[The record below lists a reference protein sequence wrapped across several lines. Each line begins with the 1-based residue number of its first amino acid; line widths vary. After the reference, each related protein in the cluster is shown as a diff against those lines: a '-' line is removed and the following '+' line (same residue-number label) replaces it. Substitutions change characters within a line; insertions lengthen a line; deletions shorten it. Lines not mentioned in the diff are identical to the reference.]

1 MLGSPIPPQVS
12 AHAPFIS
19 SAGAGLIKG
28 LLHMTATRG
37 TGLDSPRVSVG
48 TDIEDR
54 SDRHRDTSRGA
65 DATLHAGRSSPFA
78 RLGRWAA
85 THFRRVL
92 IAWLLVVL
100 VFGIFA
106 VRVENALAG
115 AGWQASNSQSVAA
128 RAIIEK
134 NFSGLGATGLQVV
147 IVDHHGPI
155 ASDPQAQAI
164 VVKATNVLRSDRRV
178 STVVPPQAGVSVSR
192 DGRTAI
198 ITAGADADANKMVQ
212 AADAVVAPLGALS
225 TSRVT
230 VTLTGDSALWA
241 DFNTANRSAMLRSEM
256 LSWPVTIII
265 LVIAFGSLVAAGLPL
280 LLTMA
285 GLLVAAGAL
294 VITTKFTPV
303 SIWALNFA
311 LMFALALGIDY
322 ALFLVMRFRSA
333 LKRRGA
339 EPGDREA
346 IVASVA
352 ETVDTAGK
360 AVAFSA
366 LTVLASLAAI
376 LIVPSPAFR
385 SMAFGIML
393 SVVAV
398 LAATLTLL
406 PAVLGK
412 LGTNINKG
420 AIRLRRGPRPEGE
433 GRLDRMLHSWG
444 KFLWRHPF
452 PAGAAALVLL
462 LLAAA
467 PVIGMRTNM
476 PSITIVPPSANARVG
491 YDQVTNAFGPGAPGT
506 LQVLVPEGRQEQAM
520 VTLAHVSGVARIV
533 PGPTNAGWTLDQ
545 VVPTSGPSTTTTG
558 ATIDHLRQVLP
569 AGTLI
574 GGAAA
579 ENHDLQQSLASHT
592 PVVLAILGVLGFL
605 LLLIALGAPLIA
617 AMGVLITA
625 LSVAGAFGIGRL
637 IFQNGFLSGP
647 LGFQPQGFIDAW
659 APLFFGA
666 MVFGV
671 AMDYTLFMLSAAKE
685 RYETHPDPEHAMVG
699 SMRTSGRVVLSA
711 AAVMIAVFL
720 TFALSGPLA
729 PKEMGVILAIAVA
742 LDALVVRL
750 VVLPVVLR
758 LAGHGAWHQPKW
770 LGRILP
776 KVKFSH

>member
-1 MLGSPIPPQVS
+1 
-12 AHAPFIS
+12 
-19 SAGAGLIKG
+19 
-28 LLHMTATRG
+28 
-37 TGLDSPRVSVG
+37 
-48 TDIEDR
+48 
-54 SDRHRDTSRGA
+54 
-65 DATLHAGRSSPFA
+65 
-78 RLGRWAA
+78 
-85 THFRRVL
+85 
-92 IAWLLVVL
+92 LVTV
-100 VFGIFA
+100 VFGLFA
-106 VRVENALAG
+106 VHVENALAG

-128 RAIIEK
+128 RAVIQK
-134 NFSGLGATGLQVV
+134 DFSGLGATGLQVV

-155 ASDPQAQAI
+155 ASDAQARVI
-164 VVKATNVLRSDRRV
+164 VNKAANVLRSDPRV
-178 STVVPPQAGVSVSR
+178 STVVSPRAGVSISR
-192 DGRTAI
+192 DGRTAV
-198 ITAGADADANKMVQ
+198 ITAGSAADSNKMVQ
-212 AADAVVAPLGALS
+212 AADAEEPKLAALS
-225 TSRVT
+225 SSRVT
-230 VTLTGDSALWA
+230 VTLTGDSSLWA

-303 SIWALNFA
+303 SIWTLNFA

-339 EPGDREA
+339 APGGHQA

-352 ETVDTAGK
+352 ETMDTAGK

-393 SVVAV
+393 AVVAV

-412 LGTNINKG
+412 LGTNINRGK
-420 AIRLRRGPRPEGE
+420 IRLRRRSRPDGE
-433 GRLDRMLHSWG
+433 GPLDRSLHRWG
-444 KFLWRHPF
+444 KFIWRHPF
-452 PAGAAALVLL
+452 PVGAAALVFL

-467 PVIGMRTNM
+467 PIVGMRTNM
-476 PSITIVPPSANARVG
+476 PSITIVPNSANARVG
-491 YDQVTNAFGPGAPGT
+491 YDQVTSAFGPGAPGT
-506 LQVLVPEGRQEQAM
+506 LQVVVPASEQAEALA
-520 VTLAHVSGVARIV
+520 TLSHTSGVAQV
-533 PGPTNAGWTLDQ
+533 SSGPTNAGWSLDQ
-545 VVPTSGPSTTTTG
+545 VVPTTGPSTTMTG
-558 ATIDHLRQVLP
+558 ATIDRLRQVLP

-579 ENHDLQQSLASHT
+579 ENHDLQQTLASHT
-592 PVVLAILGVLGFL
+592 PLVLGVLGVLGFL

-637 IFQNGFLSGP
+637 IFQNGLFAGL
-647 LGFQPQGFIDAW
+647 LGFQPQGFVDAW

-711 AAVMIAVFL
+711 ATVMVAVFL

-758 LAGHGAWHQPKW
+758 LGMHHSWHQPAW

-776 KVKFSH
+776 KVRFSH

>member
-1 MLGSPIPPQVS
+1 MTTTPGIDLDPDMKAGIDSTSKDSASSPEQGTT
-12 AHAPFIS
+12 HT
-19 SAGAGLIKG
+19 GAS
-28 LLHMTATRG
+28 H
-37 TGLDSPRVSVG
+37 P
-48 TDIEDR
+48 
-54 SDRHRDTSRGA
+54 
-65 DATLHAGRSSPFA
+65 SPFA
-78 RLGRWAA
+78 RLGAWTA
-85 THFRRVL
+85 THFRRIL
-92 IAWLLVVL
+92 IAWLLILL

-106 VRVENALAG
+106 VHVESSLAG
-115 AGWQASNSQSVAA
+115 AGWQASNSQSVRA

-134 NFSGLGATGLQVV
+134 DFGGLGATGLQV
-147 IVDHHGPI
+147 IVVDRSGPI
-155 ASDPQAQAI
+155 ATDPTAQAA
-164 VVKATNVLRSDRRV
+164 VLGATHLLRSDPRI
-178 STVVPPQAGVSVSR
+178 SAVVQPQAGASLSR
-192 DGRTAI
+192 DGRVAV
-198 ITAGADADANKMVQ
+198 ITAGAAANSNTMVK
-212 AADAVVAPLGALS
+212 AADSLAGPLGALS
-225 TSRVT
+225 SHNVS
-230 VTLTGDSALWA
+230 VTLTGGSALWA
-241 DFNTANRSAMLRSEM
+241 DFNNANRSAMLRSEL

-294 VITTKFTPV
+294 VVTTKFTPV

-333 LKRRGA
+333 LERRGA
-339 EPGDREA
+339 QPGDKEA

-420 AIRLRRGPRPEGE
+420 KIRLGRGRPVVGE
-433 GRLDRMLHSWG
+433 GPLDRGLHRWG

-476 PSITIVPPSANARVG
+476 PSITIVPASANARVG
-491 YDQVTNAFGPGAPGT
+491 YYQVTGAFGPGAPGT
-506 LQVLVPEGRQEQAM
+506 LQVLVPEAQQGAAM
-520 VTLAHVSGVARIV
+520 TTLSHVPGVAGAV
-533 PGPTNAGWTLDQ
+533 PGPTKAGWALDQ
-545 VVPTSGPSTTTTG
+545 VVPSTGPSTTTTG
-558 ATIDHLRQVLP
+558 ATIDLLRKVLP

-574 GGAAA
+574 GGAAT

-592 PVVLAILGVLGFL
+592 PLVLGILGVLGFL

-637 IFQNGFLSGP
+637 IFQNGFLHGP
-647 LGFQPQGFIDAW
+647 LNFQPQGFIDAW

-758 LAGHGAWHQPKW
+758 LGGHAAWYQPKW

-776 KVKFSH
+776 NVRFSH

>member
-1 MLGSPIPPQVS
+1 
-12 AHAPFIS
+12 
-19 SAGAGLIKG
+19 
-28 LLHMTATRG
+28 MTTTPGIDVDQDTKA
-37 TGLDSPRVSVG
+37 G
-48 TDIEDR
+48 TDSTSEDSAASR
-54 SDRHRDTSRGA
+54 QSGTIHRGA
-65 DATLHAGRSSPFA
+65 ATSGQSTPFA
-78 RLGRWAA
+78 RLGAWTA
-85 THFRRVL
+85 THFRRIL
-92 IAWLLVVL
+92 IAWLLILL

-106 VRVENALAG
+106 VHVESSLAG
-115 AGWQASNSQSVAA
+115 AGWQASNSQSVRA

-134 NFSGLGATGLQVV
+134 DFGGLGATGLQVV
-147 IVDHHGPI
+147 VVDRSGPI
-155 ASDPQAQAI
+155 ASDPTAQAA
-164 VVKATNVLRSDRRV
+164 VVRATHLLRSDPRV
-178 STVVPPQAGVSVSR
+178 STVVAPQVGASLSQ
-192 DGRTAI
+192 DGRVAV
-198 ITAGADADANKMVQ
+198 ITAGAAANSNTMVK
-212 AADAVVAPLGALS
+212 AADSLAGPLGALS
-225 TSRVT
+225 SHNVS
-230 VTLTGDSALWA
+230 VTLTGGSALWA
-241 DFNTANRSAMLRSEM
+241 DFNSANRSAMLRSEL

-333 LKRRGA
+333 LERRGA
-339 EPGDREA
+339 QPGDREA

-376 LIVPSPAFR
+376 LIV
-385 SMAFGIML
+385 L

-412 LGTNINKG
+412 LGTNINRGK
-420 AIRLRRGPRPEGE
+420 IRLGRGGPVVGE
-433 GRLDRMLHSWG
+433 GPLDRGLHRWG
-444 KFLWRHPF
+444 KFLWQHPF
-452 PAGAAALVLL
+452 PTGAAALVLL

-476 PSITIVPPSANARVG
+476 PSITIVPASANARVG
-491 YDQVTNAFGPGAPGT
+491 YYQVTGAFGPGAPGT
-506 LQVLVPEGRQEQAM
+506 LQVLVPEGEQAAAAA
-520 VTLAHVSGVARIV
+520 TLSHTTGVAGAVSG
-533 PGPTNAGWTLDQ
+533 PTKAGWTLDQ
-545 VVPTSGPSTTTTG
+545 VVPTTGPSTTTTG
-558 ATIDHLRQVLP
+558 TTIDLLRQVLP

-592 PVVLAILGVLGFL
+592 PLVLGILGVLGFL

-637 IFQNGFLSGP
+637 IFQNGFLHGP
-647 LGFQPQGFIDAW
+647 LNFQPQGFIDAW

-685 RYETHPDPEHAMVG
+685 RYETHLDPEHAMVG

-758 LAGHGAWHQPKW
+758 LGGHAAWHQPKW

>member
-1 MLGSPIPPQVS
+1 
-12 AHAPFIS
+12 
-19 SAGAGLIKG
+19 
-28 LLHMTATRG
+28 
-37 TGLDSPRVSVG
+37 
-48 TDIEDR
+48 
-54 SDRHRDTSRGA
+54 
-65 DATLHAGRSSPFA
+65 
-78 RLGRWAA
+78 
-85 THFRRVL
+85 VL
-92 IAWLLVVL
+92 L
-100 VFGIFA
+100 VFGFFA
-106 VRVENALAG
+106 VHVESALAG

-128 RAIIEK
+128 RAVIQK
-134 NFSGLGATGLQVV
+134 DFSGLGATGLQVV

-155 ASDPQAQAI
+155 ASDPKAQVMVA
-164 VVKATNVLRSDRRV
+164 KATTVLRSDPRV
-178 STVVPPQAGVSVSR
+178 STVVPPQAGVSISR

-198 ITAGADADANKMVQ
+198 ITAGSAADSNEMVQ
-212 AADAVVAPLGALS
+212 AADAVEPKLAALS
-225 TSRVT
+225 SSGVT

-339 EPGDREA
+339 EPGDRDA

-420 AIRLRRGPRPEGE
+420 KIRLRRGPQPEGE
-433 GRLDRMLHSWG
+433 GPLDRMLHSWG
-444 KFLWRHPF
+444 KFIWRHPF
-452 PAGAAALVLL
+452 PIGAAALVFL

-476 PSITIVPPSANARVG
+476 PSITIVPPSANSRVG
-491 YDQVTNAFGPGAPGT
+491 YYQVTSTFGLGAPGT
-506 LQVLVPEGRQEQAM
+506 LQVVVPEAEQAQAM
-520 VTLAHVSGVARIV
+520 ATLSHASGVAGVV
-533 PGPTNAGWTLDQ
+533 PGPTNAGWILDQ
-545 VVPTSGPSTTTTG
+545 VIPNTGPSTTTTG

-579 ENHDLQQSLASHT
+579 ENHDLQQTLASDT
-592 PVVLAILGVLGFL
+592 PLVLGILGILGFL

-685 RYETHPDPEHAMVG
+685 RYETHPDPEHAMIG

-711 AAVMIAVFL
+711 AAVMVAVFL

-758 LAGHGAWHQPKW
+758 LGGHSAWHQPKW

>member
-1 MLGSPIPPQVS
+1 
-12 AHAPFIS
+12 
-19 SAGAGLIKG
+19 
-28 LLHMTATRG
+28 
-37 TGLDSPRVSVG
+37 
-48 TDIEDR
+48 
-54 SDRHRDTSRGA
+54 
-65 DATLHAGRSSPFA
+65 
-78 RLGRWAA
+78 
-85 THFRRVL
+85 
-92 IAWLLVVL
+92 
-100 VFGIFA
+100 
-106 VRVENALAG
+106 
-115 AGWQASNSQSVAA
+115 
-128 RAIIEK
+128 
-134 NFSGLGATGLQVV
+134 
-147 IVDHHGPI
+147 
-155 ASDPQAQAI
+155 
-164 VVKATNVLRSDRRV
+164 
-178 STVVPPQAGVSVSR
+178 
-192 DGRTAI
+192 
-198 ITAGADADANKMVQ
+198 
-212 AADAVVAPLGALS
+212 
-225 TSRVT
+225 
-230 VTLTGDSALWA
+230 
-241 DFNTANRSAMLRSEM
+241 M

-294 VITTKFTPV
+294 VITTKFMPV

-339 EPGDREA
+339 EPGGREA

-376 LIVPSPAFR
+376 MIVPSPAFR

-420 AIRLRRGPRPEGE
+420 KIRLRRGPRPEGE
-433 GRLDRMLHSWG
+433 GSLDRVLHRWG
-444 KFLWRHPF
+444 NFLWRHPF
-452 PAGAAALVLL
+452 PAGAAAVVLL

-467 PVIGMRTNM
+467 PIIGMRTNM
-476 PSITIVPPSANARVG
+476 PSITIVPASANARVG
-491 YDQVTNAFGPGAPGT
+491 YFQVTSAFGPGAPGT
-506 LQVLVPEGRQEQAM
+506 LQVVVPEGEQARALS
-520 VTLAHVSGVARIV
+520 TLAHTTGVAGVV

-545 VVPTSGPSTTTTG
+545 VAPTTGPSTTTTG

-579 ENHDLQQSLASHT
+579 ENHDLQQSLASYT
-592 PVVLAILGVLGFL
+592 PIVLTILGVLGFL

-617 AMGVLITA
+617 ALGVLMTA

-637 IFQNGFLSGP
+637 IFQNGDLSGV

-758 LAGHGAWHQPKW
+758 LGGHGAWHQPKW

>member
-1 MLGSPIPPQVS
+1 
-12 AHAPFIS
+12 
-19 SAGAGLIKG
+19 
-28 LLHMTATRG
+28 MTASPS
-37 TGLDSPRVSVG
+37 TGLEPPPSAPRVEAHDPSAN
-48 TDIEDR
+48 
-54 SDRHRDTSRGA
+54 GA
-65 DATLHAGRSSPFA
+65 PGDGRSARASHPSPFA
-78 RLGRWAA
+78 RLGTWAA

-100 VFGIFA
+100 VFGFFA
-106 VRVENALAG
+106 VHVESALAG

-128 RAIIEK
+128 RSIIQK

-155 ASDPQAQAI
+155 ASDPRARAA
-164 VVKATNVLRSDRRV
+164 VAKATGVLRGDPRV
-178 STVVPPQAGVSVSR
+178 SAVVPPQAGVSISR

-198 ITAGADADANKMVQ
+198 ITAGAAVDSNEMVK
-212 AADAVVAPLGALS
+212 AADAVQPKLAALS
-225 TSRVT
+225 SSGVS
-230 VTLTGDSALWA
+230 VTLTGGSALWA
-241 DFNTANRSAMLRSEM
+241 DFNTANRSAMLKSEM

-294 VITTKFTPV
+294 VITTKVTPV

-339 EPGDREA
+339 EPGDRQA

-352 ETVDTAGK
+352 ETMDTAGK

-420 AIRLRRGPRPEGE
+420 KIRLGRGGPPVGE
-433 GRLDRMLHSWG
+433 GPLDRLLHRWG

-491 YDQVTNAFGPGAPGT
+491 YYQVTNAFGPGAPGT
-506 LQVLVPEGRQEQAM
+506 LQVVVPAGEQAQAM
-520 VTLAHVSGVARIV
+520 AILAHTSGVAGAV
-533 PGPTNAGWTLDQ
+533 PGPCRGRPTLGGPSIRWSRQ
-545 VVPTSGPSTTTTG
+545 PGPQRPRRAPPSTTS
-558 ATIDHLRQVLP
+558 ARCCRP
-569 AGTLI
+569 
-574 GGAAA
+574 
-579 ENHDLQQSLASHT
+579 
-592 PVVLAILGVLGFL
+592 
-605 LLLIALGAPLIA
+605 
-617 AMGVLITA
+617 
-625 LSVAGAFGIGRL
+625 GR
-637 IFQNGFLSGP
+637 
-647 LGFQPQGFIDAW
+647 
-659 APLFFGA
+659 
-666 MVFGV
+666 
-671 AMDYTLFMLSAAKE
+671 
-685 RYETHPDPEHAMVG
+685 
-699 SMRTSGRVVLSA
+699 
-711 AAVMIAVFL
+711 
-720 TFALSGPLA
+720 
-729 PKEMGVILAIAVA
+729 
-742 LDALVVRL
+742 
-750 VVLPVVLR
+750 
-758 LAGHGAWHQPKW
+758 
-770 LGRILP
+770 
-776 KVKFSH
+776 

>member
-1 MLGSPIPPQVS
+1 
-12 AHAPFIS
+12 
-19 SAGAGLIKG
+19 
-28 LLHMTATRG
+28 MTATRG
-37 TGLDSPRVSVG
+37 TGLDSPPMCPQ
-48 TDIEDR
+48 EP
-54 SDRHRDTSRGA
+54 TSRTSRPGPG
-65 DATLHAGRSSPFA
+65 TSVEEPTPPSTSGRPSPFA

-92 IAWLLVVL
+92 IAWLLVLL
-100 VFGIFA
+100 VFGVFA
-106 VRVENALAG
+106 VHVENALAG

-155 ASDPQAQAI
+155 ASDPQAQA
-164 VVKATNVLRSDRRV
+164 VVAKATNVLRSDPRV

-198 ITAGADADANKMVQ
+198 VTAGAAADANKMVQ
-212 AADAVVAPLGALS
+212 AADAVAAPLRALS
-225 TSRVT
+225 TSSVT

-241 DFNTANRSAMLRSEM
+241 NFNTANRSAMLRSEM

-265 LVIAFGSLVAAGLPL
+265 LIIAFGSLVAAGLPL

-333 LKRRGA
+333 LTRRGA

-393 SVVAV
+393 SVIAV

-420 AIRLRRGPRPEGE
+420 QIRLRRGPRPEGE

-476 PSITIVPPSANARVG
+476 PSITIVPPSVNARVG

-506 LQVLVPEGRQEQAM
+506 LQVLVPEGKQEQAM
-520 VTLAHVSGVARIV
+520 VTLAHVSGVAGVV

-592 PVVLAILGVLGFL
+592 PIVLAILGILGFL

-758 LAGHGAWHQPKW
+758 LGGHGAWHQPKW

>member
-1 MLGSPIPPQVS
+1 
-12 AHAPFIS
+12 
-19 SAGAGLIKG
+19 
-28 LLHMTATRG
+28 MTATRG
-37 TGLDSPRVSVG
+37 TGLDSPPVSVG
-48 TDIEDR
+48 TDVEDQAAR
-54 SDRHRDTSRGA
+54 LRDSIRGA
-65 DATLHAGRSSPFA
+65 DATVHANRPSPFA

-92 IAWLLVVL
+92 IAWLLVLL
-100 VFGIFA
+100 VFGVFA

-128 RAIIEK
+128 RAMIEK
-134 NFSGLGATGLQVV
+134 DFSGLGATGLQVV

-155 ASDPQAQAI
+155 ASDPQAQA
-164 VVKATNVLRSDRRV
+164 VVAKATNVLRGDPRV
-178 STVVPPQAGVSVSR
+178 STVIPPQAGVSESR

-198 ITAGADADANKMVQ
+198 LTAGAAADANKMVQ
-212 AADAVVAPLGALS
+212 AADAVAPLEALS

-265 LVIAFGSLVAAGLPL
+265 LIIAFGSLVAAGLPL

-294 VITTKFTPV
+294 VLTTKFTPV

-333 LKRRGA
+333 LTRRGA
-339 EPGDREA
+339 EPADREA
-346 IVASVA
+346 IIASVA

-393 SVVAV
+393 SVIAV

-420 AIRLRRGPRPEGE
+420 AIRLRRAPRPEGE
-433 GRLDRMLHSWG
+433 RRLDRMLHSWG

-491 YDQVTNAFGPGAPGT
+491 YYQVTKAFGPGAPGT
-506 LQVLVPEGRQEQAM
+506 LQVLVPEGKQAQAM
-520 VTLAHVSGVARIV
+520 VTLAHAPGVAGVV
-533 PGPTNAGWTLDQ
+533 PGPTNAGWTLNE
-545 VVPTSGPSTTTTG
+545 VVPTSGPSTTMTG

-592 PVVLAILGVLGFL
+592 PIVLAILGILGFL

-637 IFQNGFLSGP
+637 IFQNGLLSGP

-758 LAGHGAWHQPKW
+758 LGGHAAWHQPKW

-776 KVKFSH
+776 RVKFSH

>member
-1 MLGSPIPPQVS
+1 M
-12 AHAPFIS
+12 
-19 SAGAGLIKG
+19 
-28 LLHMTATRG
+28 
-37 TGLDSPRVSVG
+37 SVG
-48 TDIEDR
+48 TDVEDR

-65 DATLHAGRSSPFA
+65 DATLHAGRPSPFA

-106 VRVENALAG
+106 VHVENALAG

-134 NFSGLGATGLQVV
+134 NFSGLGATDLQVV

-198 ITAGADADANKMVQ
+198 ITAGSAADANKMVQ
-212 AADAVVAPLGALS
+212 AADAVAAPLGALS

-256 LSWPVTIII
+256 LSWPVMIII

-420 AIRLRRGPRPEGE
+420 QIRLRRGPRPEGE
-433 GRLDRMLHSWG
+433 GQLDRMLHSWG

-491 YDQVTNAFGPGAPGT
+491 YDQVTAAFGPGAPGT
-506 LQVLVPEGRQEQAM
+506 LQVLVPEGKQVQAM
-520 VTLAHVSGVARIV
+520 ATLAHVSGVADVV

-579 ENHDLQQSLASHT
+579 ENHDLQQALASHT

-617 AMGVLITA
+617 AIGVLITA

>member
-1 MLGSPIPPQVS
+1 VALSPEAPAVIEHSDARSES
-12 AHAPFIS
+12 A
-19 SAGAGLIKG
+19 
-28 LLHMTATRG
+28 
-37 TGLDSPRVSVG
+37 D
-48 TDIEDR
+48 EDR
-54 SDRHRDTSRGA
+54 PR
-65 DATLHAGRSSPFA
+65 PFA
-78 RLGRWAA
+78 RLGAWAA

-92 IAWLLVVL
+92 AVWLLVIAA
-100 VFGIFA
+100 FGFFA
-106 VRVENALAG
+106 VHVESALAG
-115 AGWQASNSQSVAA
+115 AGWQASGSQSVAA
-128 RAIIEK
+128 RAVIEK
-134 NFSGLGATGLQVV
+134 DFAGLGATGLQVV

-155 ASDPQAQAI
+155 ASDPQAQA
-164 VVKATNVLRSDRRV
+164 VVAKVTRVLRSDPRV
-178 STVVPPQAGVSVSR
+178 STVVAPQAGVSISR

-198 ITAGADADANKMVQ
+198 ITAGSAADSNKMVQ
-212 AADAVVAPLGALS
+212 AADAVQPKLAALS
-225 TSRVT
+225 SSGVS

-241 DFNTANRSAMLRSEM
+241 NFNTANRSAMLRSEM

-265 LVIAFGSLVAAGLPL
+265 LAIAFGSLVAAGLPL

-333 LKRRGA
+333 LERRGA
-339 EPGDREA
+339 EPGDHDA

-366 LTVLASLAAI
+366 FTVLASLAAI

-393 SVVAV
+393 AVVAV

-420 AIRLRRGPRPEGE
+420 KIRLRHGPPTEGE
-433 GRLDRMLHSWG
+433 GPLDRMLHRWG
-444 KFLWRHPF
+444 KLLWRHPF

-462 LLAAA
+462 LLGAA
-467 PVIGMRTNM
+467 PIIGMRTNM
-476 PSITIVPPSANARVG
+476 PSITIVPPTANARVG
-491 YDQVTNAFGPGAPGT
+491 YYQVTSVFGPGAPGT
-506 LQVLVPEGRQEQAM
+506 LQVVVPARERAQAM
-520 VTLAHVSGVARIV
+520 AILAHTSGVAGAV
-533 PGPTNAGWTLDQ
+533 AGPTHAGWTLDQ
-545 VVPTSGPSTTTTG
+545 VVPTTGPSTTATG

-592 PVVLAILGVLGFL
+592 PIVLAILGVLGFL

-617 AMGVLITA
+617 ALGVLITA

-637 IFQNGFLSGP
+637 IFQNGFLSGV
-647 LGFQPQGFIDAW
+647 LNFQPQGFIDAW

-685 RYETHPDPEHAMVG
+685 RYETHPDPEHAMIG

-711 AAVMIAVFL
+711 AAVMVAVFL

-758 LAGHGAWHQPKW
+758 LGGHGAWHQPKW
-770 LGRILP
+770 LSRILP
-776 KVKFSH
+776 KVRFSH

>member
-1 MLGSPIPPQVS
+1 M
-12 AHAPFIS
+12 
-19 SAGAGLIKG
+19 
-28 LLHMTATRG
+28 
-37 TGLDSPRVSVG
+37 
-48 TDIEDR
+48 
-54 SDRHRDTSRGA
+54 
-65 DATLHAGRSSPFA
+65 
-78 RLGRWAA
+78 
-85 THFRRVL
+85 
-92 IAWLLVVL
+92 VV
-100 VFGIFA
+100 
-106 VRVENALAG
+106 
-115 AGWQASNSQSVAA
+115 
-128 RAIIEK
+128 
-134 NFSGLGATGLQVV
+134 
-147 IVDHHGPI
+147 VDHQGPI
-155 ASDPQAQAI
+155 ASDPQAQG
-164 VVKATNVLRSDRRV
+164 VVAKATDVLRSDPRV
-178 STVVPPQAGVSVSR
+178 STVVPPQPGVSISR

-198 ITAGADADANKMVQ
+198 VTAGSAADSNKMVQ
-212 AADAVVAPLGALS
+212 AADAVEPKLAALS
-225 TSRVT
+225 TSGVT
-230 VTLTGDSALWA
+230 VTLTGGSALWA

-420 AIRLRRGPRPEGE
+420 KIRLRRGPRPEGE
-433 GRLDRMLHSWG
+433 GPLDRMLHRWG
-444 KFLWRHPF
+444 TFVWRHPL
-452 PAGAAALVLL
+452 PIGAAALVLL

-491 YDQVTNAFGPGAPGT
+491 YDQVTRAFGPGAPGT
-506 LQVLVPEGRQEQAM
+506 LQVVVPEAEQAQAM
-520 VTLAHVSGVARIV
+520 AVLSHTSGVAGAV
-533 PGPTNAGWTLDQ
+533 PGQTSAGWTLDQ
-545 VVPTSGPSTTTTG
+545 VVPTTGPSTTTTG

-579 ENHDLQQSLASHT
+579 ENHDLQQTLASYT
-592 PVVLAILGVLGFL
+592 PLVLGILGILGFL

-637 IFQNGFLSGP
+637 IFQNGLLAGP

-685 RYETHPDPEHAMVG
+685 RYETHPDPEHAMIG

-711 AAVMIAVFL
+711 AAVMVAVFL

-758 LAGHGAWHQPKW
+758 LGMHHSWHQPKW

-776 KVKFSH
+776 KVRFSH

>member
-1 MLGSPIPPQVS
+1 
-12 AHAPFIS
+12 
-19 SAGAGLIKG
+19 
-28 LLHMTATRG
+28 MTATRG

-48 TDIEDR
+48 TDVKDR
-54 SDRHRDTSRGA
+54 SDRHPDTSRGA
-65 DATLHAGRSSPFA
+65 DATLHAGRPSPFA

-155 ASDPQAQAI
+155 ASDPHAQAI
-164 VVKATNVLRSDRRV
+164 VVKATNVLRRDPRV
-178 STVVPPQAGVSVSR
+178 STVAPPQAGVSVSG

-198 ITAGADADANKMVQ
+198 ITAGAAADANKMVQ
-212 AADAVVAPLGALS
+212 AADAVATPLGALS

-265 LVIAFGSLVAAGLPL
+265 LIIAFGSLVAAGLPL

-285 GLLVAAGAL
+285 GLLVAAGGL

-346 IVASVA
+346 IVASVT

-406 PAVLGK
+406 PAVLGR

-420 AIRLRRGPRPEGE
+420 QIRLRRGPRPGGE

-491 YDQVTNAFGPGAPGT
+491 YDQVIAAFGPGAPGT
-506 LQVLVPEGRQEQAM
+506 LQVLVPEGKQVQAM
-520 VTLAHVSGVARIV
+520 ATLAHVSGVAGVV
-533 PGPTNAGWTLDQ
+533 PGPTNARWTLDQ
-545 VVPTSGPSTTTTG
+545 VVPTSGPSTATTG

-579 ENHDLQQSLASHT
+579 ENHDLQKSLASHT
-592 PVVLAILGVLGFL
+592 PIVLAILGILGFL

-729 PKEMGVILAIAVA
+729 PKEMGVILAVAVA

-758 LAGHGAWHQPKW
+758 LAGHGAWHQPRW

>member
-1 MLGSPIPPQVS
+1 
-12 AHAPFIS
+12 
-19 SAGAGLIKG
+19 
-28 LLHMTATRG
+28 MTASPS
-37 TGLDSPRVSVG
+37 TGLESPPAAPEVDSPDPGDGRPG
-48 TDIEDR
+48 KA
-54 SDRHRDTSRGA
+54 RHP
-65 DATLHAGRSSPFA
+65 SPFT
-78 RLGRWAA
+78 RLGTWAA

-92 IAWLLVVL
+92 IAWLLVVV
-100 VFGIFA
+100 VFGFFA
-106 VRVENALAG
+106 VHVESALAG

-128 RAIIEK
+128 RAIIQRD
-134 NFSGLGATGLQVV
+134 FSGLGATGLQVV
-147 IVDHHGPI
+147 IVDHRGPI
-155 ASDPQAQAI
+155 AADPQALT
-164 VVKATNVLRSDRRV
+164 VVAKATSVLRSDPRV
-178 STVVPPQAGVSVSR
+178 ATVVPPQAGASISR

-198 ITAGADADANKMVQ
+198 ITAGSAADSNKMVQ
-212 AADAVVAPLGALS
+212 AADAVQPKLAALS
-225 TSRVT
+225 TSGVS

-241 DFNTANRSAMLRSEM
+241 DFNTANRSAMLKSEM

-285 GLLVAAGAL
+285 GLLVATGAL
-294 VITTKFTPV
+294 VITTRFTPV

-333 LKRRGA
+333 LERRGA
-339 EPGDREA
+339 DPGDRDA

-393 SVVAV
+393 SVAAV

-412 LGTNINKG
+412 LGTTINKG
-420 AIRLRRGPRPEGE
+420 KIQLRRGPRPEGE
-433 GRLDRMLHSWG
+433 GQLDRLLHSWG
-444 KFLWRHPF
+444 KFIWRHPF
-452 PAGAAALVLL
+452 PIGAAALVLL

-467 PVIGMRTNM
+467 PVIGMRANM

-491 YDQVTNAFGPGAPGT
+491 YYQVTSAFGPGAPGT
-506 LQVLVPEGRQEQAM
+506 LQVVVPKAKQAQA
-520 VTLAHVSGVARIV
+520 VATLSDASGVAGVV
-533 PGPTNAGWTLDQ
+533 PGPTSAGWTLDQ
-545 VVPTSGPSTTTTG
+545 VVPTTGPSTTTTG

-579 ENHDLQQSLASHT
+579 ENHDLQQALASHT
-592 PVVLAILGVLGFL
+592 PLVLGILGILGFL

-647 LGFQPQGFIDAW
+647 LAFQPQGFIDAW

-685 RYETHPDPEHAMVG
+685 RYETNPDPEHAMIG

-711 AAVMIAVFL
+711 AAVMVAVFL

-750 VVLPVVLR
+750 VVLPVMLR
-758 LAGHGAWHQPKW
+758 LGMHHSWHQPTW
-770 LGRILP
+770 LGRVLP
-776 KVKFSH
+776 KVRFSH

>member
-1 MLGSPIPPQVS
+1 VS
-12 AHAPFIS
+12 AGTAVADLP
-19 SAGAGLIKG
+19 AGI
-28 LLHMTATRG
+28 R
-37 TGLDSPRVSVG
+37 DSVR
-48 TDIEDR
+48 ED
-54 SDRHRDTSRGA
+54 DAKVHGSRPG
-65 DATLHAGRSSPFA
+65 PFA

-85 THFRRVL
+85 THFRRIL
-92 IAWLLVVL
+92 IAWLLVVA

-106 VRVENALAG
+106 VHVENALAG

-134 NFSGLGATGLQVV
+134 DFSGLGATALQVV

-155 ASDPQAQAI
+155 VSDPQARAI
-164 VVKATNVLRSDRRV
+164 EVKATEVLRSDPRV
-178 STVVPPQAGVSVSR
+178 STVVAPQAGVSVSR

-198 ITAGADADANKMVQ
+198 ITAGSAANSNQMVQ
-212 AADAVVAPLGALS
+212 AADSVEPKLAALS
-225 TSRVT
+225 SSGVT

-322 ALFLVMRFRSA
+322 ALFLVMRFRAA
-333 LKRRGA
+333 LTRRGA
-339 EPGDREA
+339 KPGDREA

-376 LIVPSPAFR
+376 MIVPSPAFR

-420 AIRLRRGPRPEGE
+420 KIRLRRGPRPEGE
-433 GRLDRMLHSWG
+433 GPLDRMLHRWG
-444 KFLWRHPF
+444 NFLWRHPF
-452 PAGAAALVLL
+452 PAGAGALVLL

-467 PVIGMRTNM
+467 PIIGMRTNM
-476 PSITIVPPSANARVG
+476 PSITIVPASANARVG
-491 YDQVTNAFGPGAPGT
+491 YYQVTSAFGPGAPGT
-506 LQVLVPEGRQEQAM
+506 LQVVVPEGEQARALA
-520 VTLAHVSGVARIV
+520 TLAHASGVAGV
-533 PGPTNAGWTLDQ
+533 VLGPTNAGWTVDQ
-545 VVPTSGPSTTTTG
+545 VLPNTGPSTTTTG
-558 ATIDHLRQVLP
+558 ATIDHLRKVLP
-569 AGTLI
+569 AGTLV

-579 ENHDLQQSLASHT
+579 ENHDLQQTLASYT
-592 PVVLAILGVLGFL
+592 PLVLAILGVLGFL

-617 AMGVLITA
+617 ALGVLITA

-637 IFQNGFLSGP
+637 IFQNGDLSGP

-758 LAGHGAWHQPKW
+758 LSGHGAWHQPKW

>member
-1 MLGSPIPPQVS
+1 
-12 AHAPFIS
+12 
-19 SAGAGLIKG
+19 
-28 LLHMTATRG
+28 MTVAQG
-37 TGLDSPRVSVG
+37 TGLDLSGAPARTEGPGPSGG
-48 TDIEDR
+48 TGHDDGTGGGPAHPAR
-54 SDRHRDTSRGA
+54 PG
-65 DATLHAGRSSPFA
+65 PFA
-78 RLGRWAA
+78 RLGAWAA
-85 THFRRVL
+85 THFRQVL
-92 IAWLLVVL
+92 IGWALVLL
-100 VFGIFA
+100 VFGFFA
-106 VRVENALAG
+106 VHVESSLAG
-115 AGWQASNSQSVAA
+115 AGWQASDSQSVAA
-128 RAIIEK
+128 RAIIDK
-134 NFSGLGATGLQVV
+134 HFSGLGATGLQVV
-147 IVDHHGPI
+147 IVDHHGPV
-155 ASDPQAQAI
+155 ASDPQARA
-164 VVKATNVLRSDRRV
+164 VVAEATRVLRSDPRV

-198 ITAGADADANKMVQ
+198 ITAGSAADSNKMVQ
-212 AADAVVAPLGALS
+212 AADSVQPKLAALS
-225 TSRVT
+225 TAGVT

-241 DFNTANRSAMLRSEM
+241 NFNNANRSAMLRSE
-256 LSWPVTIII
+256 LFSWPVTIII

-322 ALFLVMRFRSA
+322 ALFLVMRFRAA
-333 LKRRGA
+333 LERRGA
-339 EPGDREA
+339 GPGDRDSV
-346 IVASVA
+346 VASVA

-406 PAVLGK
+406 PAVLGR

-420 AIRLRRGPRPEGE
+420 RIRLRRTPRPEGE
-433 GRLDRMLHSWG
+433 GPLDRMLHSWG
-444 KFLWRHPF
+444 RFLWRHPF

-476 PSITIVPPSANARVG
+476 PSITIVPPTANARVG
-491 YDQVTNAFGPGAPGT
+491 YDQVTGAFGAGAPGT
-506 LQVLVPEGRQEQAM
+506 LQVLVPAGAQAQAM
-520 VTLAHVSGVARIV
+520 ATLAHTPGVAGAV
-533 PGPTNAGWTLDQ
+533 PGPTDAGWTFDQ
-545 VVPTSGPSTTTTG
+545 VVPTTGPSTTTTG
-558 ATIDHLRQVLP
+558 ATIDRLRHVLP
-569 AGTLI
+569 VGTLV

-579 ENHDLQQSLASHT
+579 ENHDLQASLAAHT
-592 PVVLAILGVLGFL
+592 PEVLGILGVLGFL

-685 RYETHPDPEHAMVG
+685 RYDTHPDPEHAMIG

-758 LAGHGAWHQPKW
+758 LGGHSAWHQPKW
-770 LGRILP
+770 LGRVLP
-776 KVKFSH
+776 KVTFSH

>member
-1 MLGSPIPPQVS
+1 
-12 AHAPFIS
+12 
-19 SAGAGLIKG
+19 
-28 LLHMTATRG
+28 MTASPS
-37 TGLDSPRVSVG
+37 TGLDSAPSAPQAESQDLL
-48 TDIEDR
+48 TE
-54 SDRHRDTSRGA
+54 GA
-65 DATLHAGRSSPFA
+65 PGDGRSAQRGRPGPFA
-78 RLGRWAA
+78 RLGTWAA

-100 VFGIFA
+100 VFGFFA
-106 VRVENALAG
+106 IHVESALAG

-134 NFSGLGATGLQVV
+134 DFSGLGATALQVV
-147 IVDHHGPI
+147 VVDRHGPI
-155 ASDPQAQAI
+155 VSDPQAQAI
-164 VVKATNVLRSDRRV
+164 LSKATAILRNDPRV
-178 STVVPPQAGVSVSR
+178 STVVSPQAGISLSR
-192 DGRTAI
+192 GGRTAV
-198 ITAGADADANKMVQ
+198 ITAGSRADSNKMVQ
-212 AADAVVAPLGALS
+212 AADAVATPLGALS
-225 TSRVT
+225 TSSVS

-241 DFNTANRSAMLRSEM
+241 NFNTANRSAMLRSEL

-333 LKRRGA
+333 LKRRDA

-352 ETVDTAGK
+352 ETMDTAGK

-398 LAATLTLL
+398 LVATLTLL

-420 AIRLRRGPRPEGE
+420 KIRLRRKATAEGE
-433 GRLDRMLHSWG
+433 GTLDRLLHSWG
-444 KFLWRHPF
+444 KFLWRHPL

-491 YDQVTNAFGPGAPGT
+491 YDQVTSAFGPGAPGT
-506 LQVLVPEGRQEQAM
+506 LQVVVPEGQQTQ
-520 VTLAHVSGVARIV
+520 VLATIAHTSGVAGAV

-545 VVPTSGPSTTTTG
+545 VVLTSGPSTTTTG
-558 ATIDHLRQVLP
+558 TTIDHLRRVLP

-579 ENHDLQQSLASHT
+579 ENHDLQQTLAAHT
-592 PVVLAILGVLGFL
+592 PLVFGVLGILGFL

-617 AMGVLITA
+617 AIGVLITA

-637 IFQNGFLSGP
+637 IFQNGFLAGP

-685 RYETHPDPEHAMVG
+685 RYETHPDPEHAMIG

-711 AAVMIAVFL
+711 AAVMVAVFL

-742 LDALVVRL
+742 LDALIVRL

-758 LAGHGAWHQPKW
+758 LGMHHSWHQPKW

-776 KVKFSH
+776 KVRFSH

>member
-1 MLGSPIPPQVS
+1 VI
-12 AHAPFIS
+12 
-19 SAGAGLIKG
+19 
-28 LLHMTATRG
+28 
-37 TGLDSPRVSVG
+37 
-48 TDIEDR
+48 
-54 SDRHRDTSRGA
+54 
-65 DATLHAGRSSPFA
+65 
-78 RLGRWAA
+78 
-85 THFRRVL
+85 
-92 IAWLLVVL
+92 IAWVL
-100 VFGIFA
+100 VLLIFGIFA
-106 VRVENALAG
+106 VHVENALAG

-134 NFSGLGATGLQVV
+134 DFSGLGATALQVV

-155 ASDPQAQAI
+155 ASDPQAQAAE
-164 VVKATNVLRSDRRV
+164 VKATDVVRADPRV
-178 STVVPPQAGVSVSR
+178 STVVPPQAGVSLSR

-198 ITAGADADANKMVQ
+198 ITAGSAANSNKMVQ
-212 AADAVVAPLGALS
+212 AADSVQPKLAALS
-225 TSRVT
+225 SPDVS

-241 DFNTANRSAMLRSEM
+241 NFNTANRSAMLRSEM

-294 VITTKFTPV
+294 VITTKFMPV

-322 ALFLVMRFRSA
+322 ALFLVMRFRAA
-333 LKRRGA
+333 LKRRDA
-339 EPGDREA
+339 KPGDREA

-376 LIVPSPAFR
+376 MIVPSPAFR

-420 AIRLRRGPRPEGE
+420 KIRLHRGPRPEGE
-433 GRLDRMLHSWG
+433 ASLDRLLHRWG
-444 KFLWRHPF
+444 NFLWRHPF
-452 PAGAAALVLL
+452 SAGGAAVVLL
-462 LLAAA
+462 LLAAT
-467 PVIGMRTNM
+467 PIIGMRTNM

-491 YDQVTNAFGPGAPGT
+491 YDQVTSAFGPGAPGT
-506 LQVLVPEGRQEQAM
+506 LQVLVPQSEQSRALT
-520 VTLAHVSGVARIV
+520 TLAHASGVAGVV
-533 PGPTNAGWTLDQ
+533 PGPTKVGWTLDQ
-545 VVPTSGPSTTTTG
+545 VVPSTGPSTTTTG
-558 ATIDHLRQVLP
+558 ATIDHLRQWLP
-569 AGTLI
+569 AGSMI

-579 ENHDLQQSLASHT
+579 ENHDLQQTLASYT
-592 PVVLAILGVLGFL
+592 PLVLAILGILGFV

-617 AMGVLITA
+617 ALGVLITA

-637 IFQNGFLSGP
+637 IFQNGYLSGV

-666 MVFGV
+666 MIFGV

-729 PKEMGVILAIAVA
+729 PKEMGVILAVAVA

-758 LAGHGAWHQPKW
+758 LGGHKAWHQPKW

>member
-1 MLGSPIPPQVS
+1 MTTTR
-12 AHAPFIS
+12 
-19 SAGAGLIKG
+19 GAGLDSW
-28 LLHMTATRG
+28 HVSAG
-37 TGLDSPRVSVG
+37 TEVADPPAG
-48 TDIEDR
+48 T
-54 SDRHRDTSRGA
+54 RDTIGGDDRAVRASHPG
-65 DATLHAGRSSPFA
+65 SFA

-92 IAWLLVVL
+92 IAWLLVL
-100 VFGIFA
+100 LLFGIFA
-106 VRVENALAG
+106 VHVENALAG

-134 NFSGLGATGLQVV
+134 DFSGLGATALQVV
-147 IVDHHGPI
+147 IVDRHDAI
-155 ASDPQAQAI
+155 ASDPRARA
-164 VVKATNVLRSDRRV
+164 VVVEATNVLRSDPRV
-178 STVVPPQAGVSVSR
+178 STVVPPQARVSVSR
-192 DGRTAI
+192 DGRTTI
-198 ITAGADADANKMVQ
+198 ITAGSATDSNNMVQ
-212 AADAVVAPLGALS
+212 AADSVEPKLAALS
-225 TSRVT
+225 SSGVT

-265 LVIAFGSLVAAGLPL
+265 LIIAFGSLVAAGLPL

-294 VITTKFTPV
+294 VITTRFTPV

-339 EPGDREA
+339 DSGDREA

-376 LIVPSPAFR
+376 MIVPSPAFR

-420 AIRLRRGPRPEGE
+420 KIRLRRGPRPEGE
-433 GRLDRMLHSWG
+433 GSLDRILHRWG
-444 KFLWRHPF
+444 DLLWRHPF

-467 PVIGMRTNM
+467 PIIGMRTNM
-476 PSITIVPPSANARVG
+476 PSITIVPASANARVG
-491 YDQVTNAFGPGAPGT
+491 YDEVTSAFGPGAPGT
-506 LQVLVPEGRQEQAM
+506 LQVVVPEDEQARALS
-520 VTLAHVSGVARIV
+520 TLAHASGVAGV
-533 PGPTNAGWTLDQ
+533 MPGPTNAGWTLDQ
-545 VVPTSGPSTTTTG
+545 VVPTTGPSTTATG
-558 ATIDHLRQVLP
+558 ATIDHLRRVLP

-579 ENHDLQQSLASHT
+579 ENHDLQQALASYT
-592 PVVLAILGVLGFL
+592 PIVLAILGVLGFL

-617 AMGVLITA
+617 ALGVLITG

-637 IFQNGFLSGP
+637 IFQDGFLSGL

-758 LAGHGAWHQPKW
+758 LSGHGAWYQPKW

-776 KVKFSH
+776 NVKFSH

>member
-1 MLGSPIPPQVS
+1 MTTTR
-12 AHAPFIS
+12 
-19 SAGAGLIKG
+19 GAGLDSRHVSAGTEVADPPAGIRDSF
-28 LLHMTATRG
+28 RG
-37 TGLDSPRVSVG
+37 DDASPRS
-48 TDIEDR
+48 R
-54 SDRHRDTSRGA
+54 SG
-65 DATLHAGRSSPFA
+65 PFA

-92 IAWLLVVL
+92 LAWLLVLL

-106 VRVENALAG
+106 IHVENALAG

-134 NFSGLGATGLQVV
+134 DFSGLGATALQVV

-155 ASDPQAQAI
+155 ASDPQARAV
-164 VVKATNVLRSDRRV
+164 VVKATNMLRRDPRV

-192 DGRTAI
+192 DGQTAI
-198 ITAGADADANKMVQ
+198 ITAGSAANSNKMVQ
-212 AADAVVAPLGALS
+212 AADSVEPKLAALS
-225 TSRVT
+225 SSGVT

-256 LSWPVTIII
+256 LSWPGAIII

-294 VITTKFTPV
+294 VITTKFMPV

-322 ALFLVMRFRSA
+322 ALFLVMRFRAA
-333 LKRRGA
+333 LKRREA
-339 EPGDREA
+339 KPGEREA
-346 IVASVA
+346 IVAAVA

-376 LIVPSPAFR
+376 MIVPSPAFR

-412 LGTNINKG
+412 LGTTINKG
-420 AIRLRRGPRPEGE
+420 KIRLRRGPRPEGE
-433 GRLDRMLHSWG
+433 GSLDRMLHAWG
-444 KFLWRHPF
+444 RFLWRHPF

-467 PVIGMRTNM
+467 PIIGMRTNM
-476 PSITIVPPSANARVG
+476 PSITIVPASANARVG
-491 YDQVTNAFGPGAPGT
+491 YYQVTSAFGPGAPGT
-506 LQVLVPEGRQEQAM
+506 LQVVVPQGDQARALF
-520 VTLAHVSGVARIV
+520 TLAHASGVAGV
-533 PGPTNAGWTLDQ
+533 DPGPTNAGWTLDQ
-545 VVPTSGPSTTTTG
+545 VVPTTGPSTTTTG
-558 ATIDHLRQVLP
+558 VTIDHLRHVLP

-579 ENHDLQQSLASHT
+579 ENHDLQQSLASYT
-592 PVVLAILGVLGFL
+592 PLVLAILGILGFL

-617 AMGVLITA
+617 ALGVLITA

-637 IFQNGFLSGP
+637 VFQNGFLSGL

-758 LAGHGAWHQPKW
+758 LGGHGAWRQPKW